1 MDRLIGFE
9 REASVRSQSGMS
21 ISSAGYKVLLS
32 NFSAVDLFDHLVVAA
47 YCFPHSHDYEA
58 ARLRFV
64 TFMAGG
70 FEALYKSKKGPPD
83 EQA

>member
-1 MDRLIGFE
+1 
-9 REASVRSQSGMS
+9 MS
-21 ISSAGYKVLLS
+21 AAGYKVLLS

-58 ARLRFV
+58 ARLWFV

-70 FEALYKSKKGPPD
+70 FEALYKRKKQPPD
-83 EQA
+83 KQA